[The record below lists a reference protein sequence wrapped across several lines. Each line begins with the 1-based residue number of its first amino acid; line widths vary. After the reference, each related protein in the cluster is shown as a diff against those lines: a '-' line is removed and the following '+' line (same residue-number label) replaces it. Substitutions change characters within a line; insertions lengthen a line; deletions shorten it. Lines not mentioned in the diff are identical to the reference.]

1 MFKNSTF
8 WQSKLRYF
16 LFSSGVYI
24 MCEFDASNN
33 MERSNKIEI
42 LVPGLT
48 HPPSNGIKVDLK

>member
-1 MFKNSTF
+1 
-8 WQSKLRYF
+8 
-16 LFSSGVYI
+16 